1 MLVPKIS
8 DADLLR
14 LHSQNLTNRQIAD
27 RLQVSQPA
35 VHYRLQKLGLA
46 NNCYEDENVTIELV
60 EILHEKGLTNL
71 GMALVLKTNVP
82 TVTSCLTSLGLVDNY
97 IKLRAVI
104 EKRTKRRWR

>member
-46 NNCYEDENVTIELV
+46 NNCCEDEDVEIELV

-82 TVTSCLTSLGLVDNY
+82 AITKCLTSLGLIDNY
-97 IKLRAVI
+97 IKLRDII
-104 EKRTKRRWR
+104 EKKAKRRWR